1 MLPSHL
7 VYNNENLLGVILSY
21 TNVKDQAIL
30 SLTSHPLKKACSM
43 FNGYWREACNDFF
56 CSKYEQH
63 R

>member
-1 MLPSHL
+1 MLPSNL
-7 VYNNENLLGVILSY
+7 VYNNENLLSIIISY

-30 SLTSHPLKKACSM
+30 SCVSRPLQKVSSF
-43 FNGYWREACNDFF
+43 FNSYWREACNDFF